1 MWDIL
6 IRPFSE
12 VQAYQLLGM
21 MSSVTLEPKKTSDMT
36 L

>member
-6 IRPFSE
+6 IRRFSE
-12 VQAYQLLGM
+12 VQAYRLLGM
-21 MSSVTLEPKKTSDMT
+21 MSSLTLEPKKTSDRT